1 MANDWHTNYAISAQK
16 LKEWLLFNFIPF
28 LKPEGWWRGT
38 REGGRGGG
46 RREIETEI
54 DLLIKNSK
62 TWEPLLQLVK
72 ARGPCCHPEGGGLR
86 LWSFSDKELSL
97 FLWLVAFGFSALVG
111 PGSCQ
116 SSNDDGADLVIC
128 QKIPNQLQSL
138 PPLGQSWT
146 ASFGDLPK
154 SPLEGRGGGG
164 TSKSREEDVGES
176 WWPQPEMAMST
187 PQCFIYSRA
196 QNVTCSSLD
205 VTGTNPPPPG
215 TW

>member
-154 SPLEGRGGGG
+154 SPLEGRGGVEHPKAERKTWVKADGHSQKWQCPHLSASS
-164 TSKSREEDVGES
+164 TAEHR
-176 WWPQPEMAMST
+176 MSL
-187 PQCFIYSRA
+187 A
-196 QNVTCSSLD
+196 HL
-205 VTGTNPPPPG
+205 
-215 TW
+215 